1 MWGLEVV
8 GGAAYEGAEVADL
21 FGGAV
26 GGVVVG
32 FCLLVYEGRMPSLRL
47 ALALMIGEVEEVVGG
62 VSVDG
67 LLVEGVDVGAAAGAG
82 EVGVED
88 DDVAG

>member
-1 MWGLEVV
+1 
-8 GGAAYEGAEVADL
+8 
-21 FGGAV
+21 
-26 GGVVVG
+26 
-32 FCLLVYEGRMPSLRL
+32 MPSLRL

-88 DDVAG
+88 NDVAV